1 MAVENVAVEN
11 VAVENVKGNP
21 RTETAATALRIAFGV
36 VWAIDA
42 WLKWQ
47 PGFRA
52 TMLPS
57 MVAAAQ
63 GQPHWLTGWF
73 DFWIHLMRP
82 DPGLW
87 VDLIALTETTIAVL
101 LLTGL
106 ARRAVYLGGALYS
119 LSVWSTAEGFGG
131 PYTAGAT
138 DIGTSIIY
146 VLVFL
151 ALLVK
156 LEHGLDR
163 RLALDIAVARRVPW
177 WRHVAGPSA

>member
-1 MAVENVAVEN
+1 MTAVENA
-11 VAVENVKGNP
+11 AAST
-21 RTETAATALRIAFGV
+21 RTQTAATALRIAFGV

-63 GQPHWLTGWF
+63 GQPNWLMPWF
-73 DFWIHLMRP
+73 HLWIDLMRP
-82 DPGLW
+82 EPQLW
-87 VDLIALTETTIAVL
+87 GYLIAVAETVIAIL

-119 LSVWSTAEGFGG
+119 LGIWSTAEGFGG

-151 ALLVK
+151 ALLVT
-156 LEHGLDR
+156 LEHSLDR
-163 RLALDIAVARRVPW
+163 RVTLDIPLARRVPW
-177 WRHVAGPSA
+177 WHRVAGPSV

>member
-1 MAVENVAVEN
+1 VP
-11 VAVENVKGNP
+11 VKKT
-21 RTETAATALRIAFGV
+21 RTENAATALRIAFGLI
-36 VWAIDA
+36 WAIDA

-63 GQPHWLTGWF
+63 GQPRWLMPWF
-73 DFWIHLMRP
+73 NFWIHVMQHPTP
-82 DPGLW
+82 DVW
-87 VDLIALTETTIAVL
+87 VDLIALTETAIAVL
-101 LLTGL
+101 LLAGVG
-106 ARRAVYLGGALYS
+106 RRAVYIGGALYS
-119 LSVWSTAEGFGG
+119 LSIWSTAEGFGG

-138 DIGTSIIY
+138 DVGTSIIY
-146 VLVFL
+146 VLVFM

-163 RLALDIAVARRVPW
+163 HLALDPAIARRVPW
-177 WRHVAGPSA
+177 WHLVAGPTTR